1 LPPDLLAVGTRPI
14 SVLLREADDALFV
27 LLEEVLGERGFAL
40 HTDPGSAPRPELV
53 LVLAHRG
60 ESLPC
65 TLQQAREG
73 IWPAPVFVLVPF
85 ADERMMTLALKLGAR
100 GCFAL
105 GQPLDELCHL
115 LLAAV
120 PGEHR
125 VSGGPEEPRV
135 IRGASIAAEALARQ
149 RR

>member
-1 LPPDLLAVGTRPI
+1 LPSDPLAVGARPI
-14 SVLLREADDALFV
+14 GILLREADDALFL

-40 HTDPGSAPRPELV
+40 HTDPGRAPRPELV

-60 ESLPC
+60 ESLPS

-73 IWPAPVFVLVPF
+73 TWPAPVFVLVPF
-85 ADERMMTLALKLGAR
+85 ADERMVTLCLRLGAR

-105 GQPLDELCHL
+105 GQPLDGLGHM

-120 PGEHR
+120 PGRATPSPVER
-125 VSGGPEEPRV
+125 IPARPT
-135 IRGASIAAEALARQ
+135 RGSRE
-149 RR
+149 